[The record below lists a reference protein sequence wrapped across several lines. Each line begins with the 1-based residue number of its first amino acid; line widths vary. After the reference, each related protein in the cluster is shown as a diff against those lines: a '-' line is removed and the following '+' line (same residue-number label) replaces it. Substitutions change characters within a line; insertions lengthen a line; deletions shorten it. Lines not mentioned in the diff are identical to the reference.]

1 MKNRAVPNADLPDFF
16 FLQMLGGAEVYS
28 YLCRGEGRRTRCTAF
43 APCLSRRVGCN
54 LQGRALFERK
64 GCLLKLSSICEFSQN
79 SYGTK
84 MMAMAPHLFLI
95 YHSVNILVRGE
106 CDISIRCGLLSY
118 PYQGNARSLQI
129 G

>member
-1 MKNRAVPNADLPDFF
+1 
-16 FLQMLGGAEVYS
+16 MLGGAEVSS

-64 GCLLKLSSICEFSQN
+64 GCLLKLSSCDKLRNFDHAV
-79 SYGTK
+79 K

-95 YHSVNILVRGE
+95 YHSVNIFVHGE
-106 CDISIRCGLLSY
+106 YDNSIRCGLLSY
-118 PYQGNARSLQI
+118 PLQRQCEGLSQG
-129 G
+129 